1 MWWIW
6 SYVTR
11 SNARNQILRMH
22 DEFFSKME
30 DDLDAKIA
38 QSFFGPKTKD
48 DVLEKGRQN
57 HAKMLEY
64 IENQVLEDEDIDF

>member
-1 MWWIW
+1 
-6 SYVTR
+6 
-11 SNARNQILRMH
+11 
-22 DEFFSKME
+22 ME